1 MVYRWV
7 GAECGLRKTE
17 KIFSANNEQGTRIF
31 TLGLHYSWTNQ
42 KVQLQ
47 LVIFFQSFSGNH
59 FSPRFMVPCSLLSEN
74 IISVFRSPH
83 LPLDTP
89 FWTRGFP
96 LVMRSRKAGF
106 PFATHAWKR
115 EPCLQRYVSIMT
127 RTKNFLSQFF
137 SKFFSK
143 PLFSTFYGTL
153 FIISRKYFF
162 RFFEVRTYPSIPLA
176 GLIKKSSFS
185 WTNQKS
191 PAVAGLFY

>member
-1 MVYRWV
+1 MISEGRLPLCNTSSEA
-7 GAECGLRKTE
+7 GALPSEVRIENDSDRKFA
-17 KIFSANNEQGTRIF
+17 KSIFS
-31 TLGLHYSWTNQ
+31 
-42 KVQLQ
+42 K
-47 LVIFFQSFSGNH
+47 FFWKPL
-59 FSPRFMVPCSLLSEN
+59 FSPFYGTLF
-74 IISVFRSPH
+74 IISRKYFFGFSKSAPTPRYTILDSR
-83 LPLDTP
+83 LPP
-89 FWTRGFP
+89 CYAI
-96 LVMRSRKAGF
+96 SEEGF
-106 PFATHAWKR
+106 PFATRAWKR

-137 SKFFSK
+137 SKFFWK

-162 RFFEVRTYPSIPLA
+162 GFSKSAPTPSIPLA